1 MSRQTP
7 LLAALILALSTPAFA
22 GGGMLP
28 PPSDPVNAAQSTPP
42 AAVTQA
48 VQDELD
54 RVKSEYDALNTRVTE
69 LEGLRE
75 TDRQAYEQ
83 RMNELERKILENGI
97 DDVEARMHAYEMR
110 RGLADQISDV
120 SERMENE
127 DGRTDEEIEAGVEA
141 DADLATGGA
150 TDQTTDQAGPTE
162 DAPIDFEPVDETTAD
177 DGVEGGSSDATGGV
191 PGAQPAAQQTWWQS
205 LLSNILNSLVD
216 AASNGLARLFR
227 WGMTKI
233 RDKADDF
240 ITSQGAANP
249 NWKTWIATVV
259 RNGVDQILSGGTAA
273 PVANQPAPAP
283 APTTTPAGAGANAPT
298 SLPTAPTAP

>member
-1 MSRQTP
+1 MKRKSP
-7 LLAALILALSTPAFA
+7 LIAALIVAAATPAFA
-22 GGGMLP
+22 GDLLP
-28 PPSDPVNAAQSTPP
+28 PPAAPTPAVQSAPP
-42 AAVTQA
+42 AAVSQA

-69 LEGLRE
+69 LEGLRD

-83 RMNELERKILENGI
+83 RLTELESKIAQNKI
-97 DDVEARMHAYEMR
+97 DDLDARAHALEMR

-120 SERMENE
+120 SERMVN
-127 DGRTDEEIEAGVEA
+127 DGGRTDEEIEAGVEA

-150 TDQTTDQAGPTE
+150 TDQTVDQAGPTE
-162 DAPIDFEPVDETTAD
+162 DAPVDFEPIDDTTAD
-177 DGVEGGSSDATGGV
+177 DTGAVEGGANDASGV

-227 WGMTKI
+227 WGLTKI

-240 ITSQGAANP
+240 ITAQGSANP
-249 NWKTWIATVV
+249 NWKSWIATVV
-259 RNGVDQILSGGTAA
+259 RNGVDQILSGGSPA
-273 PVANQPAPAP
+273 PVTTQPAPAP
-283 APTTTPAGAGANAPT
+283 ATPAPAAAPNAPST
-298 SLPTAPTAP
+298 LAPAPTGAVG